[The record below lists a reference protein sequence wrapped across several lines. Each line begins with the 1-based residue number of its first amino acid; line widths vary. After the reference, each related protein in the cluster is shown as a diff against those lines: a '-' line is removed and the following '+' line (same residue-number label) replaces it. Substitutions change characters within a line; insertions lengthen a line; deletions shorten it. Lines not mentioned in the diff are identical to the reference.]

1 MKNKIAHL
9 VLISFL
15 SIAANYAQR
24 PVKEN
29 FITYLNAVI
38 PPPVTC
44 MAAFDKIKCNLENCS
59 AEILFK
65 ELTDNCEA
73 KLTAINTPDGT
84 NNDMMKKMQDP
95 EFQKKLQNMSDEE
108 KMKFGMEMAKQYQSQ
123 NSSYVPETESVM
135 AALEECNKIDE
146 RTAQDLQN
154 VNQLVEKQVA
164 IHKEFEERQQK
175 INDWLQEEIE
185 KLPLIKTQVDLARPD
200 PVKVKQ
206 LQLQAA
212 DKHIAVENEY
222 LKIIGQN
229 WNAQITEDVRDF
241 SKFENLLAKT
251 HYGDDARN
259 AADVHLLASHQAMIL
274 NKVLEAASKS
284 KDAYEDAAI
293 YIAEKINLQKQ

>member
-1 MKNKIAHL
+1 M
-9 VLISFL
+9 
-15 SIAANYAQR
+15 
-24 PVKEN
+24 
-29 FITYLNAVI
+29 
-38 PPPVTC
+38 
-44 MAAFDKIKCNLENCS
+44 ENCS

-73 KLTAINTPDGT
+73 KLTAINTPDRT

-123 NSSYVPETESVM
+123 KSSYVPETESVT

-164 IHKEFEERQQK
+164 IQKKFEERQQK
-175 INDWLQEEIE
+175 INDWLQKEIE

-200 PVKVKQ
+200 PDKVKQ

-222 LKIIGQN
+222 LKIIDQN
-229 WNAQITEDVRDF
+229 WNAQITKDVKDF
-241 SKFENLLAKT
+241 SKFENLLVKT
-251 HYGDDARN
+251 QYGDDARN
-259 AADVHLLASHQAMIL
+259 AADRHVLASHQSMIL
-274 NKVLEAASKS
+274 NRVLEAASKS
-284 KDAYEDAAI
+284 KDAYEAAAI